1 MRRVL
6 LAPPNPPVLPCLDG
20 ESARAA
26 PRRPC
31 QDVPAIPRPPGLIS
45 SRSEKSA
52 SLVEHLPPSLDG
64 RALPEARSPTANAH
78 PLRSPHGPVGEQGR
92 RSETPRNR
100 LDGFRSF
107 DSAVRPKN

>member
-20 ESARAA
+20 ESPRAA

-31 QDVPAIPRPPGLIS
+31 QDVPAIPRPPDLIS

-64 RALPEARSPTANAH
+64 RALPEARSPTAN
-78 PLRSPHGPVGEQGR
+78 
-92 RSETPRNR
+92 
-100 LDGFRSF
+100 DGFRSF
-107 DSAVRPKN
+107 DSAVRPKNAQSALLVSQIAVGLI

>member
-31 QDVPAIPRPPGLIS
+31 QDVPATPRPPGLIS

-52 SLVEHLPPSLDG
+52 SLVEHLPPSPDG
-64 RALPEARSPTANAH
+64 RALPEARSPPSAH
-78 PLRSPHGPVGEQGR
+78 PLRSPHGRWASKEEGPKR
-92 RSETPRNR
+92 LANR
-100 LDGFRSF
+100 L
-107 DSAVRPKN
+107 